1 MNKYSVEFISLIIN
15 SINIITTLFLALST
29 FRIAKELRDIQIFS
43 NIECYLTRDPE
54 NDKIV
59 LVLQNFGPL
68 VIRNITISNNW
79 RSLFCNKYK
88 ILNKS
93 CLIESGFIS
102 INFTSSYKTIEM
114 YITNKYKNIAFGDK
128 LYLPLDIT
136 FFIASSKKRKSVN
149 I

>member
-15 SINIITTLFLALST
+15 SINIIATLFLALST

-68 VIRNITISNNW
+68 VIRNITISNN
-79 RSLFCNKYK
+79 
-88 ILNKS
+88 
-93 CLIESGFIS
+93 
-102 INFTSSYKTIEM
+102 
-114 YITNKYKNIAFGDK
+114 
-128 LYLPLDIT
+128 
-136 FFIASSKKRKSVN
+136 
-149 I
+149 